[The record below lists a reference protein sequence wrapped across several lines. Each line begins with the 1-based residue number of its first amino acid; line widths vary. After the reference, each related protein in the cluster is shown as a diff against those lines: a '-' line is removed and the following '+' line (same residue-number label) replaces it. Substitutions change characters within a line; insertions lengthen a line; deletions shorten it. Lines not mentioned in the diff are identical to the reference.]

1 MTKGFDKKM
10 AVAMAACLAAGSL
23 YASDISEAQAESA
36 AVAPEDKAPV
46 SLITKTEPE
55 EKAWYVPDFMW
66 GDVNVNYLDW
76 TGGSTKR
83 GNGNYK
89 DFWYLELEGGA
100 GWDWGDLYFFTDWEN
115 PGKGFDADDAPDDS
129 RWVIKPVLDI
139 NIPNA
144 EGVWGNVQIHIQ
156 DYYLYGDG
164 FLVNNFVIGLAYK
177 YVSEDFFIRPFIGG
191 HYAHD
196 TFNESQWNGYM
207 GGWVFNYNFE
217 AFDRKFS
224 LSNWHEFEWDR
235 AEDFQSPFGDGASWG
250 VQGALAGWWHVTKH
264 VTGGIQ
270 YRYSYHKLGSYSYL
284 DGVIYTLKYNF

>member
-1 MTKGFDKKM
+1 MDRHIDKKR
-10 AVAMAACLAAGSL
+10 VTGVLACLLAGSL
-23 YASDISEAQAESA
+23 CASDISEAQAETA
-36 AVAPEDKAPV
+36 AVAPDEEAPV
-46 SLITKTEPE
+46 SLINKKSPE
-55 EKAWYVPDFMW
+55 EAKAWYVPNFTW
-66 GDVNVNYLDW
+66 GDVNINYLDW
-76 TGGSTKR
+76 SSGSLSRKPDA
-83 GNGNYK
+83 YK
-89 DFWYLELEGGA
+89 DFPYIELEGGA
-100 GWDWGDLYFFTDWEN
+100 GWDWGDLYFFTDVEN
-115 PGKGFDADDAPDDS
+115 PTSGFKKNALDDT

-139 NIPNA
+139 NIPKA
-144 EGVWGNVQIHIQ
+144 EGLMKNVQIHIQ
-156 DYYLYGDG
+156 DYYLYGKN

-207 GGWVFNYNFE
+207 GGWVFNYNFD
-217 AFDRKFS
+217 AFDQKFS

-235 AEDFQSPFGDGASWG
+235 ADDFQSPFGDGASWG

-270 YRYSYHKLGSYSYL
+270 YRYAYHKLGSYGYL